1 MDMITSEEIEIAQKF
16 YRKDLLEVET
26 WPLNVKLKYE
36 RCTVTITPHGKSK
49 NDVPFFSIRVEKL
62 GTRDIILETRC
73 GQSITH
79 KNGFLDVLKLAHNI
93 GKRINEVLFLAA
105 IYKPKN

>member
-1 MDMITSEEIEIAQKF
+1 MDMITSKELEIAQNF
-16 YRKDLLEVET
+16 YRTNLLEVEA
-26 WPLNVKLKYE
+26 WSLNVKLKYE

-73 GQSITH
+73 GQSITY
-79 KNGFLDVLKLAHNI
+79 KNGFRDVLTLAHNI
-93 GKRINEVLFLAA
+93 GKLISEALTLAA
-105 IYKPKN
+105 LNEPKT